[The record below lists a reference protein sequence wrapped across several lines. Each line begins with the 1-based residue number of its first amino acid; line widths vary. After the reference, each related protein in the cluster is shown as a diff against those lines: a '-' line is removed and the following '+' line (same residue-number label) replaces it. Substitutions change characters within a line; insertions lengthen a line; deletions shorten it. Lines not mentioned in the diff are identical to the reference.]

1 MPSSTMS
8 QGKTAGT
15 VLALVCLA
23 HFLNDLIQSV
33 IPSAM
38 PLIKENLGLTFAE
51 VGLLTLVIQ
60 LTSSILQPLVGL
72 AVDKKRHPAALSVG
86 MLFTLVGVWLLSR
99 SAGFY
104 AALAAVAL
112 TGCGSAIFHPECVR
126 IAQSASGGKRGSRN
140 PFFRWAATWGLPW
153 GPWQRPSSFCPTA
166 KAISPGFP
174 RQPPV
179 RPWCSFLSDAPGR
192 NSPPQQRKRRLP

>member
-72 AVDKKRHPAALSVG
+72 AVDKKRQ
-86 MLFTLVGVWLLSR
+86 R
-99 SAGFY
+99 SG
-104 AALAAVAL
+104 
-112 TGCGSAIFHPECVR
+112 
-126 IAQSASGGKRGSRN
+126 ASG
-140 PFFRWAATWGLPW
+140 
-153 GPWQRPSSFCPTA
+153 SSPEA
-166 KAISPGFP
+166 PGFT
-174 RQPPV
+174 R
-179 RPWCSFLSDAPGR
+179 R
-192 NSPPQQRKRRLP
+192 SPPWR

>member
-86 MLFTLVGVWLLSR
+86 MLFTLV
-99 SAGFY
+99 
-104 AALAAVAL
+104 
-112 TGCGSAIFHPECVR
+112 
-126 IAQSASGGKRGSRN
+126 ASG
-140 PFFRWAATWGLPW
+140 
-153 GPWQRPSSFCPTA
+153 SSPEA
-166 KAISPGFP
+166 PGFT
-174 RQPPV
+174 R
-179 RPWCSFLSDAPGR
+179 R
-192 NSPPQQRKRRLP
+192 SPPWR

>member
-60 LTSSILQPLVGL
+60 LTSSIQLGVCRGALGNGRHHFALRPRQYRLV
-72 AVDKKRHPAALSVG
+72 
-86 MLFTLVGVWLLSR
+86 F
-99 SAGFY
+99 
-104 AALAAVAL
+104 
-112 TGCGSAIFHPECVR
+112 
-126 IAQSASGGKRGSRN
+126 RGSRLCGRGAL
-140 PFFRWAATWGLPW
+140 FYRTRRGETRRRSKESE
-153 GPWQRPSSFCPTA
+153 GCR
-166 KAISPGFP
+166 
-174 RQPPV
+174 
-179 RPWCSFLSDAPGR
+179 DAY
-192 NSPPQQRKRRLP
+192 